1 MQIPKR
7 MLPEMPFHPKRQWLE
22 MLVGEE
28 SCYNQI
34 MSAGIVKIYGLIN
47 ERE

>member
-7 MLPEMPFHPKRQWLE
+7 MLPEMLLHPKRQWLE
-22 MLVGEE
+22 YARFEE

-34 MSAGIVKIYGLIN
+34 MSAGIVEIYELIN